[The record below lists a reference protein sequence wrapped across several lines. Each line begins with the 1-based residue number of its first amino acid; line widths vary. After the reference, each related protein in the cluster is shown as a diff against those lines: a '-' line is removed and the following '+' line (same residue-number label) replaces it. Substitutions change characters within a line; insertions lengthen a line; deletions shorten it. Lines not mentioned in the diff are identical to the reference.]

1 MLMGHVCSF
10 PRASVPKA
18 GADPISLLGE
28 IVRPAGEQLPPLFD
42 ELPHLLDLPTLP
54 ITRLKQPLYRSD
66 QLSAVGV
73 HGRC

>member
-1 MLMGHVCSF
+1 MGHVCSL
-10 PRASVPKA
+10 PRASDPKA

-28 IVRPAGEQLPPLFD
+28 IVRPAGEQLPPLLD
-42 ELPHLLDLPTLP
+42 ELQHLLDLLTLP

-73 HGRC
+73 QGRC